1 MNNPLKQNNLNMQH
15 KLTMKKSGI
24 LLLMLVIAMA
34 SCVPQKK
41 MLLLKNAQMAAQN
54 ISKEYVNDR
63 TVTYKL
69 QPGDNLYIRAINIID
84 ERGAAAINGDLS
96 TRSTQLSSDASIYLQ
111 SYTIDEEGRIELPLV
126 GKVEV
131 KNLTVEEATNRLQ
144 EEMNKYVNE
153 TMLIVKLSNFN
164 LTLLGEV
171 ARPGMYKVYQSQI
184 NVFEAISMAG
194 NVTSF
199 AKNDEVRIIRQTDN
213 GSEIITINLGQADIL
228 ESPYYYLKPNDIIY
242 VEPLKIKQWGFTTF
256 PYSTV
261 FSILSLAAT
270 LYLAF
275 RKVNN

>member
-1 MNNPLKQNNLNMQH
+1 
-15 KLTMKKSGI
+15 MKKTGI

-41 MLLLKNAQMAAQN
+41 MLFLKDAQMAAEN

-69 QPGDNLYIRAINIID
+69 QPGDNLYIRAINIVD
-84 ERGAAAINGDLS
+84 ERNAAAINGELT
-96 TRSTQLSSDASIYLQ
+96 TRATQLSTDASIYLQ
-111 SYTIDEEGRIELPLV
+111 SYTVDEEGFIEMPLV

-131 KNLTVEEATNRLQ
+131 KNLTVEEATNKLQ
-144 EEMNKYVNE
+144 QEMDKYVNQ

-164 LTLLGEV
+164 LTMLGEV

-184 NVFEAISMAG
+184 NLFEAISMAG
-194 NVTSF
+194 NVTQF
-199 AKNDEVRIIRQTDN
+199 AKNNEVKIIRQTDN
-213 GSEIITINLGQADIL
+213 GSEIVSVDLGRADIL
-228 ESPYYYLKPNDIIY
+228 SSPYYYLKPNDIIY

-261 FSILSLAAT
+261 LSVLSLAAT
-270 LYLAF
+270 LYLTI
-275 RKVNN
+275 RTSTNKR